1 MMLNN
6 CQAGSQFKGTI
17 LVTEW
22 KENPFRNKPGS
33 FITMT
38 CQDSSGSLTAKIWE
52 TKSFHFEYLKE
63 KDIFYIEA
71 VVNEY
76 RGVLELYI
84 ESIQPVDE
92 REIDLADLLP
102 CSPIAEEVLEVR
114 LHEVW
119 QSIKD
124 ESLLGLLDSILDDQ
138 AIGSDFRKAPAA
150 AKIHQAYLRGLME
163 HSIGVAEIAQS
174 VATNYPEVNLDL
186 LLVGALLHDIG
197 KIQEY
202 SFERGISCTTD
213 GRLLGHIIMGVELV
227 SRKIAEIPDFPAD
240 LRTKLLH
247 IITSHHG
254 KYEWQS
260 PRRPKCMEAVIIHHA
275 DMLEADLWQFKRAKE
290 EYPEQEWSPYV
301 RSMERYLYLR

>member
-1 MMLNN
+1 MLND

-22 KENPFRNKPGS
+22 KENPFRNKSGS

-52 TKSFHFEYLKE
+52 TKSSHFDYLKE

-71 VVNEY
+71 AVNEY

-84 ESIQPVDE
+84 ESIQLVDE

-102 CSPIAEEVLEVR
+102 SSPIPEEVLELR
-114 LHEVW
+114 LHEVR

-124 ESLLGLLDSILDDQ
+124 ESLLGLLNSILEDQ
-138 AIGSDFRKAPAA
+138 VIGNDFRNAPAA

-163 HSIGVAEIAQS
+163 HSIGVAEIARNI
-174 VATNYPEVNLDL
+174 ATNYPELNLDL

-202 SFERGISCTTD
+202 IYERGISCTTD

-227 SRKIAEIPDFPAD
+227 SRKIAEIPDFPVD

-275 DMLEADLWQFKRAKE
+275 DMLEADLWQFKRARKE
-290 EYPEQEWSPYV
+290 NPEEEWSPYV
-301 RSMERYLYLR
+301 RSMERYLYLK